1 MQVAIPISGHLVVR
15 TCWWNSLIQ
24 NNKPGVMLEVVW
36 QKESPNAC
44 HISSYI
50 WNMELLTH
58 KYMFNHITSYL
69 CNISYFINC
78 LVGIWNLSTWI
89 CQSVSS
95 SATNTTASLIMSR
108 VCCTKTFSICMDV
121 LLQMV
126 TCLVLNVFFLRVY
139 DCCACACH
147 DSGFLS
153 NFIHMHPVQFID
165 NVTHREW
172 CNFMMIL
179 SVIRICN
186 TSTCNKQVYIRAHLV
201 TATKSTKACS
211 YSAKK

>member
-1 MQVAIPISGHLVVR
+1 MQVAIPISGPLIVR
-15 TCWWNSLIQ
+15 ACWWNSLIQ

-165 NVTHREW
+165 NVTDREW
-172 CNFMMIL
+172 W
-179 SVIRICN
+179 
-186 TSTCNKQVYIRAHLV
+186 TSWRSWVSFESAIPVHATNKNIRAHPV
-201 TATKSTKACS
+201 TATKSTKASS